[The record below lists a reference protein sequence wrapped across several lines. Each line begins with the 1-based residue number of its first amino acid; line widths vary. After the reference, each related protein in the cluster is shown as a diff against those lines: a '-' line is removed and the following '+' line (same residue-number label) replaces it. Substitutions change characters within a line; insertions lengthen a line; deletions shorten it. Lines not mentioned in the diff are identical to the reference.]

1 MVKGFIVPLFLSFFI
16 SLQVNA
22 EDINSISHYYS
33 FLSQG
38 LDINAYQKCR
48 DLLNK
53 CPTDNFLPDQQCTK
67 HILRTERVCT
77 QLDKLT
83 QILTNTPIAKQVK
96 IFTVLDSYH
105 NGDGQH
111 EYYILSKG
119 KLFATTID
127 PRILNKDFA
136 KKYQQASFFIVNW
149 NEPGYSINKDGSHK
163 FTVVLKITED
173 CLACPTIGWAT
184 LGFNFSKEGVLL
196 GIKLDKFNSGSKPP
210 I

>member
-1 MVKGFIVPLFLSFFI
+1 MQSRLKYLLFLI
-16 SLQVNA
+16 
-22 EDINSISHYYS
+22 
-33 FLSQG
+33 
-38 LDINAYQKCR
+38 
-48 DLLNK
+48 
-53 CPTDNFLPDQQCTK
+53 
-67 HILRTERVCT
+67 HI
-77 QLDKLT
+77 
-83 QILTNTPIAKQVK
+83 I
-96 IFTVLDSYH
+96 
-105 NGDGQH
+105 
-111 EYYILSKG
+111 
-119 KLFATTID
+119 
-127 PRILNKDFA
+127 KDFA